1 MSDHSNAKAL
11 HYKQNPPMSPFKKGG
26 IKGGF
31 EKAMLKLP

>member
-1 MSDHSNAKAL
+1 MLKPYPTNKI
-11 HYKQNPPMSPFKKGG
+11 PPMSPFRKGG